1 MYSDHGGSIN
11 QRHHGEEGSTV
22 TRIELGTMEIIEV
35 VGEVKE
41 EIDSVN
47 GI

>member
-11 QRHHGEEGSTV
+11 RRHRGEEGSTV
-22 TRIELGTMEIIEV
+22 IRIELGTMEIIEV

-41 EIDSVN
+41 EINSVN